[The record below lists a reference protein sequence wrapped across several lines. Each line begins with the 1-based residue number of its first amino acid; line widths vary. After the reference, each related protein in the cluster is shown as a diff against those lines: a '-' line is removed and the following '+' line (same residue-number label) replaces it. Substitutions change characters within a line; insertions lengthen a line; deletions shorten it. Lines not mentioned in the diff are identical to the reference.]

1 MCVSMLCFKTF
12 LQAWPHRLLLAVCL
26 LLPAFAASAHKS
38 SDAYLQLSRS
48 EAGLT
53 LRWDI
58 ALRDLD
64 AALLLDRN
72 DDRNI
77 TWGEVKAKLPEIEQ
91 LARQGLELNGGQ
103 CPLQLQS
110 HGFERRVDGVYIALH
125 WLAVCQPALAE
136 SPAQAENLR
145 IHYRLFADI
154 DPTHRGL
161 LRVDGPQGGRVVS
174 LDPTAAEQ
182 TVLLPALRSALTRPK
197 PNIDEILPA
206 IEQSVKLQLA
216 AAPQVDTQAQAQA
229 QAQADAAR
237 SGLSG
242 NFLRD
247 GITHI
252 LGGYDH
258 VLFLI
263 CLLLPAVLRPGGVP
277 KNAVPSSSAAQTGLS
292 VLAIVSLFTLA
303 HSLTLV
309 LAGLK
314 LIHVSSQL
322 IEPAIAL
329 TILATALDNIWPF
342 MRANRKLCTFGFGLI
357 HGFGFAEVLTELDLP
372 RWEFAKALLQFNLGV
387 ELGQLLV
394 VALGLAM
401 LWPLRRQRWYGRAVL
416 GGGSL
421 LAGVAATLW
430 LTERV
435 FNLRL
440 MPF

>member
-1 MCVSMLCFKTF
+1 ML
-12 LQAWPHRLLLAVCL
+12 AACL

-110 HGFERRVDGVYIALH
+110 HGFERRVDGAYIALH
-125 WLAVCQPALAE
+125 WLAVCQPEL
-136 SPAQAENLR
+136 PAQMANLR
-145 IHYRLFADI
+145 LRYRLFADI

-161 LRVDGPQGGRVVS
+161 LRLDGPQGGRVVS

-182 TVLLPALRSALTRPK
+182 TVSLPTVQSALTRPK
-197 PNIDEILPA
+197 PATDELQPA
-206 IEQSVKLQLA
+206 VEQSAKLLLA
-216 AAPQVDTQAQAQA
+216 AAPQAQTQVQT
-229 QAQADAAR
+229 DAAR

-247 GITHI
+247 GIAHI

-277 KNAVPSSSAAQTGLS
+277 RNAVPSASAAQTGLS

-394 VALGLAM
+394 VALGLAL
-401 LWPLRRQRWYGRAVL
+401 LWPLRQQRWYGRTVL

-430 LTERV
+430 LAERV

>member
-1 MCVSMLCFKTF
+1 M
-12 LQAWPHRLLLAVCL
+12 LLAACL
-26 LLPAFAASAHKS
+26 LLPAFSASAHKS

-48 EAGLT
+48 DAGLT

-77 TWGEVKAKLPEIEQ
+77 TWGEVKARLREIEQ
-91 LARQGLELNGGQ
+91 LARQGLQLNGGQ
-103 CPLQLQS
+103 CPLQLQN

-125 WLAVCQPALAE
+125 WLALCQPEL
-136 SPAQAENLR
+136 PAQAASLR
-145 IHYRLFADI
+145 LRYRLFADL

-161 LRVDGPQGGRVVS
+161 LRVGDSADGRVLS

-182 TVLLPALRSALTRPK
+182 TLLLPPVRPTLAGVTGSAGSAAD
-197 PNIDEILPA
+197 IEAMSASMPA
-206 IEQSVKLQLA
+206 S
-216 AAPQVDTQAQAQA
+216 APQVQPQTNALHSD
-229 QAQADAAR
+229 
-237 SGLSG
+237 LSG

-247 GITHI
+247 GVAHI

-277 KNAVPSSSAAQTGLS
+277 RSAAPSTSAAQTGLS

-309 LAGLK
+309 LAGMK

-342 MRANRKLCTFGFGLI
+342 MRTRRRLSTFGFGLI

-394 VALGLAM
+394 VALGLAL
-401 LWPLRRQRWYGRAVL
+401 LWPLRRQRWYGRTVL

-421 LAGVAATLW
+421 LAGLAATLW
-430 LTERV
+430 LAERV